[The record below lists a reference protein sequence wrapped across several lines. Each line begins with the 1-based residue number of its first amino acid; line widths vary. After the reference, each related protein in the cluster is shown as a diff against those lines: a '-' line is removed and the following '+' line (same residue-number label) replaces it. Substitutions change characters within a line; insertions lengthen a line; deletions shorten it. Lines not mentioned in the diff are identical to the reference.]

1 MNDAGIESGVKALME
16 AILKGS
22 PSETEDKTLSFDEIM
37 AIMFADYPDE
47 EE

>member
-22 PSETEDKTLSFDEIM
+22 DAEAEGITMEELYETFFGEDEG
-37 AIMFADYPDE
+37 E
-47 EE
+47 E